1 MRILR
6 NPGLRFG
13 HTIYAHQKLD
23 STQNIA
29 FELARNG
36 ENQGSVVLATI
47 QNKGRGR
54 FEKVWVSDKGG
65 LYFSTIYR
73 PQKTL
78 SEVTGLTKIIGT
90 CVKKA
95 LEKNISQFMPM
106 KFDIKGIN
114 DIILNN
120 HKICGILVETETT
133 ASDNNQPNYYI
144 IGIGVNINQK
154 HFPRHY
160 ESIATSLRM
169 ETDRYFS
176 RYRILQTIC
185 ESLGKTLPN

>member
-1 MRILR
+1 MRVIR
-6 NPGLRFG
+6 NPDIRFG
-13 HTIYAHQKLD
+13 HTIYVHQKVD
-23 STQNIA
+23 STQNRA

-36 ENQGSVVLATI
+36 ANQGSVVLATI
-47 QNKGRGR
+47 QDKGRGR

-65 LYFSTIYR
+65 LYFSIIYR

-78 SEVTGLTKIIGT
+78 SEVTSLTKTIGM

-95 LEKNISQFMPM
+95 LEKNISKFMPM
-106 KFDIKGIN
+106 KFEIKGIN
-114 DIILNN
+114 DIMLNN
-120 HKICGILVETETT
+120 HKISGIIVETETV
-133 ASDNNQPNYYI
+133 ASANNQLNYYI

-185 ESLGKTLPN
+185 DSLGNTLPN